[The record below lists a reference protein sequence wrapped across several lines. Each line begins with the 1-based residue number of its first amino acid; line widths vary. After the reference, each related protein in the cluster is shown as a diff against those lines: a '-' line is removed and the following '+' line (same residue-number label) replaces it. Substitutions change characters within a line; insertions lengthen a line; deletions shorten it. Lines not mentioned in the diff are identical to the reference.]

1 MSGDEPIRTGNHAIT
16 PADIDPDA
24 FKVLRRLSQFGY
36 HAYLVGGGVRDLLLG
51 RAPKDF
57 DIATSARP
65 SEIRRLFRNC
75 RLIGR
80 RFRLAHICF
89 AGGKV
94 IEVATFRAAPDHD
107 DDDGPIR
114 DDNEFGTPATD
125 AVRRD
130 FTVNALFYDP
140 VTDEVIDY
148 VGGLEDLADR
158 RIRTIGDAPLRFRE
172 DPVRILRAVKFAA
185 RLGLE
190 PDAETR
196 AAILTER
203 YSLRKA
209 AVPRLLEEI
218 VRMLWQGAA
227 ARSYEL
233 MAELG
238 LLELLLPEI
247 AGFLGRPAEE
257 PWKPLRGLL
266 HALDRRHNGEQQ
278 HSMGVLLAVLYW
290 PLYQAIIAEL
300 PNPDGP
306 KLRKLA
312 ETLVAP
318 AAVRLRIPRR
328 EIATLIAALEG
339 QVRFEQARRR
349 KNTRVAFARSSTFPG
364 VLDLFELRREAE
376 PISSEQVAALHM
388 LARESP
394 ADTGDFAALSDFDPF
409 EEDTEGEGE
418 PGQRRRRRRR
428 R

>member
-1 MSGDEPIRTGNHAIT
+1 
-16 PADIDPDA
+16 
-24 FKVLRRLSQFGY
+24 
-36 HAYLVGGGVRDLLLG
+36 
-51 RAPKDF
+51 
-57 DIATSARP
+57 
-65 SEIRRLFRNC
+65 
-75 RLIGR
+75 
-80 RFRLAHICF
+80 
-89 AGGKV
+89 
-94 IEVATFRAAPDHD
+94 
-107 DDDGPIR
+107 
-114 DDNEFGTPATD
+114 
-125 AVRRD
+125 
-130 FTVNALFYDP
+130 
-140 VTDEVIDY
+140 
-148 VGGLEDLADR
+148 DLADR